1 MDLATQSHLKS
12 LRDLLTFRLAEL
24 RAEVRA
30 DATACREDVAVASGA
45 EVADQKDEAAILQR
59 AEVDD
64 AQLKRDLAEMAS
76 VERALER
83 LEAGTYGDC
92 AACGEPISLQRL
104 QVQPA
109 AELCTAC
116 QATQEHRAGH

>member
-1 MDLATQSHLKS
+1 MDLATQNHLKS

-24 RAEVRA
+24 RTEVRA

-45 EVADQKDEAAILQR
+45 EVADQKDEAAMLQR

-64 AQLKRDLAEMAS
+64 AQLKRDLAEMAA
-76 VERALER
+76 VERALQR

-92 AACGEPISLQRL
+92 ATCGEPIALQRL

-109 AELCTAC
+109 AEHCAAC
-116 QATQEHRAGH
+116 QSAIEQRAGH